1 MNSNLKIQAILL
13 LAFFMSLPFALLS
26 QEEVK
31 KEKKVTVKTIK
42 EVDGKKIVRDTT
54 FTVYGDEDV
63 KEVVKTFTMKI
74 DSDSSGTD
82 TIDVMVDVDMDEDV
96 EWTTDKGKKVIVM
109 SKSGDH
115 DMEFYN
121 ESENIKVITI
131 DKDGKKKVIVTSGS
145 PHGHK
150 KVMKF
155 KSGDGENE
163 EIVIVSPHGKQHK
176 SVKWV
181 DENGEEYE
189 YDFDMEDFHHDM
201 ANMKAE
207 MKEMEI
213 HIMDEEGHLHE
224 ELIELEVLRELE
236 ELDELKNMEVMVVP
250 PRPPKPHGAHV
261 YHDFNRSRSRG
272 MEVSDKELRDAGIKN
287 KADRLELDEININ
300 KDDGVIDLSFS
311 LSEEG
316 TPKVIVYNVYGDK
329 VFNGKPELLN
339 NKFETKIDLSK
350 KQHGTY
356 YLMIVVGSSSKTMR
370 IHN

>member
-31 KEKKVTVKTIK
+31 KEKKVTVKIIK

-155 KSGDGENE
+155 KSGGGENE

-236 ELDELKNMEVMVVP
+236 ELGELKNMEVMVVP